1 MRPVNSS
8 SDGALA
14 LAPAGPRA
22 ALRKYAK
29 IFRVSLGERMVY
41 RIDFLLGTV
50 LRFLPMVATILLW
63 QAIYEGSGRGEL
75 GGFRRNEVVQMSDT
89 AKREPSIDPIERDAP
104 VYGSP
109 AAVAGAQPASAGVP
123 LSERG
128 GLDQLSRVEEK
139 LARVEEKF
147 ARSEALL
154 LRLEATFQDT
164 LTRFGGL
171 ARSADVKAL
180 EGRVRGLPGA
190 GSIFVVALIA
200 ALIGAFVMLL
210 ALRFGIPGLLP
221 ALAGH

>member
-1 MRPVNSS
+1 
-8 SDGALA
+8 
-14 LAPAGPRA
+14 
-22 ALRKYAK
+22 
-29 IFRVSLGERMVY
+29 
-41 RIDFLLGTV
+41 
-50 LRFLPMVATILLW
+50 
-63 QAIYEGSGRGEL
+63 
-75 GGFRRNEVVQMSDT
+75 MSDT
-89 AKREPSIDPIERDAP
+89 AKREPSIAPVEPDTP

-109 AAVAGAQPASAGVP
+109 AAMGSQPASAGVP

-171 ARSADVKAL
+171 ARSADVKTL

-200 ALIGAFVMLL
+200 ALIGALLMVM

-221 ALAGH
+221 ALAAH

>member
-1 MRPVNSS
+1 
-8 SDGALA
+8 
-14 LAPAGPRA
+14 
-22 ALRKYAK
+22 
-29 IFRVSLGERMVY
+29 
-41 RIDFLLGTV
+41 
-50 LRFLPMVATILLW
+50 
-63 QAIYEGSGRGEL
+63 
-75 GGFRRNEVVQMSDT
+75 MSDT
-89 AKREPSIDPIERDAP
+89 AKREPSIDPVDREAP

-109 AAVAGAQPASAGVP
+109 AGVAAQAAPTGVP

-139 LARVEEKF
+139 VARVEEKF

-154 LRLEATFQDT
+154 LRLEASFQDT

-171 ARSADVKAL
+171 ARAADLKAL

-190 GSIFVVALIA
+190 GTIFVVALIA
-200 ALIGAFVMLL
+200 ALIGAFLMLL

>member
-1 MRPVNSS
+1 
-8 SDGALA
+8 
-14 LAPAGPRA
+14 
-22 ALRKYAK
+22 
-29 IFRVSLGERMVY
+29 
-41 RIDFLLGTV
+41 
-50 LRFLPMVATILLW
+50 
-63 QAIYEGSGRGEL
+63 
-75 GGFRRNEVVQMSDT
+75 MSDT

-109 AAVAGAQPASAGVP
+109 AALAAAQPASVGVP

-154 LRLEATFQDT
+154 LRLETTFQDT

>member
-1 MRPVNSS
+1 MGVLEPHGRYGRR
-8 SDGALA
+8 DGKAD
-14 LAPAGPRA
+14 
-22 ALRKYAK
+22 LR
-29 IFRVSLGERMVY
+29 VPG
-41 RIDFLLGTV
+41 GT
-50 LRFLPMVATILLW
+50 
-63 QAIYEGSGRGEL
+63 

-89 AKREPSIDPIERDAP
+89 AKREPSIDPVEREMP

-109 AAVAGAQPASAGVP
+109 AAVAATQPAAAGVA

-171 ARSADVKAL
+171 ARSADVK
-180 EGRVRGLPGA
+180 
-190 GSIFVVALIA
+190 
-200 ALIGAFVMLL
+200 
-210 ALRFGIPGLLP
+210 
-221 ALAGH
+221 

>member
-1 MRPVNSS
+1 V
-8 SDGALA
+8 
-14 LAPAGPRA
+14 A
-22 ALRKYAK
+22 A
-29 IFRVSLGERMVY
+29 
-41 RIDFLLGTV
+41 
-50 LRFLPMVATILLW
+50 
-63 QAIYEGSGRGEL
+63 
-75 GGFRRNEVVQMSDT
+75 
-89 AKREPSIDPIERDAP
+89 
-104 VYGSP
+104 
-109 AAVAGAQPASAGVP
+109 AQPAVGVP

-128 GLDQLSRVEEK
+128 GLDQLSRLEEK

-200 ALIGAFVMLL
+200 ALIGALAMVL

-221 ALAGH
+221 ALAAH